1 MKFEIK
7 SWTSGG
13 VLFSIETDSLKLAVV
28 AAVKSRAD
36 LSGADL
42 SGAYLSGA
50 NLSRAYLSG
59 AYLRG
64 ANLSRAN
71 LSGADLSG
79 AYLSGANLSGADLSG
94 ADLSGAYLSGAYLS
108 GAQNSDLAIAQ
119 TSILPDEGDV
129 IGWKKCRDK
138 VLVKVLIKDGEKRS
152 NSSGRKCR
160 AFRVTVLDVIGE
172 ESGIG
177 IYNPPVV
184 YRKGEVVEADGWTE
198 DRWEEC
204 GHGIHFFITKA
215 EAVAYE

>member
-28 AAVKSRAD
+28 AAVKSGAD

-42 SGAYLSGA
+42 SRAYLSGA
-50 NLSRAYLSG
+50 NLSRA
-59 AYLRG
+59 
-64 ANLSRAN
+64 N
-71 LSGADLSG
+71 
-79 AYLSGANLSGADLSG
+79 
-94 ADLSGAYLSGAYLS
+94 LS

-129 IGWKKCRDK
+129 IGWKKCRKKVIVK
-138 VLVKVLIKDGEKRS
+138 VLVKGDEKRS
-152 NSSGRKCR
+152 NASGRKCR
-160 AFRVTVLDVIGE
+160 AFRVTVLDVLGAE
-172 ESGIG
+172 TGRG
-177 IYNPPVV
+177 IYNPDVV

-215 EAVAYE
+215 EAVEYE